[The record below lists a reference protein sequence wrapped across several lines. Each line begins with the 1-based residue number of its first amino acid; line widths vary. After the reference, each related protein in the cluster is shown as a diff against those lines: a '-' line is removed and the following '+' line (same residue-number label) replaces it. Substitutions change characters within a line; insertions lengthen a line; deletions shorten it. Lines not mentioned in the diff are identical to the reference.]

1 MGTAL
6 AGRQVRRD
14 RDAEFRARGTVAEI
28 RQAVRDIQQQLPDDL
43 KRAAVISPV
52 PSLMP
57 CASSIG
63 PGRRGT
69 SCSSVTKNWRNTTG
83 TWNLPAM

>member
-14 RDAEFRARGTVAEI
+14 RDAEFRAWGTVA
-28 RQAVRDIQQQLPDDL
+28 RSG
-43 KRAAVISPV
+43 KRCATSNSDCQTTSNAPAVISPV